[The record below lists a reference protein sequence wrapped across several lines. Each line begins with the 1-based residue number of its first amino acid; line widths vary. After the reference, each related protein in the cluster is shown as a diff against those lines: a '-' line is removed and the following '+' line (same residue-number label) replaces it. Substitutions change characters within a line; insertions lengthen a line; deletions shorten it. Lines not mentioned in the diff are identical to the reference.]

1 MRARLPWC
9 GSLSAQVWLALLRL
23 VLGVAVVMLP
33 AALTG
38 CALARP
44 PRADAADHPQVV
56 YVDRAVAVACLDARA
71 MPAAP
76 APIGTQLSG
85 EARHDAA
92 LLASVLLA
100 ERSARDRSMALL
112 AACAK

>member
-71 MPAAP
+71 MPAAAHSAIP
-76 APIGTQLSG
+76 ANHAVRQPPW
-85 EARHDAA
+85 AFAVR
-92 LLASVLLA
+92 
-100 ERSARDRSMALL
+100 R
-112 AACAK
+112 